1 MENQMSFGYYPGC
14 SLHATA
20 KEYEYSMRAVCN
32 TFNVALE
39 EVEDWNCCG
48 ATPAHTTK
56 EELGIAL
63 PYANIVNASKQ
74 GLENIIAPCAACYNR
89 LKIADYEV
97 KHSPIIKER
106 MNYIIGETAERDL
119 RIINILEF
127 FRDVY
132 GIANIQ
138 AAVRKPLKDL
148 KVACYYG
155 CLLVRPGK
163 ILQFDDEEDP
173 ASMDELI
180 SALGGT
186 PVEWSCKTEC
196 CGGSHAIPMKEIVLE
211 LVKKILNS
219 ARIAGAD
226 CISVACPLC
235 QANLDMRQNQINKK
249 YGTDFKFP
257 VLYITQLIGLALN
270 IPTKDLGMN
279 SHFINPLKILKN
291 YQII

>member
-1 MENQMSFGYYPGC
+1 MSYGYYPGC

-20 KEYEYSMRAVCN
+20 KEYGTSMRAVCN
-32 TFNVALE
+32 AFNIQLE

-56 EELGIAL
+56 EELGVAL

-89 LKIADYEV
+89 LKVADYEV
-97 KHSPIIKER
+97 HHSNSMKER
-106 MNYIIGETAERDL
+106 MNFIIGETAEKDL

-127 FRDVY
+127 FKDVY
-132 GIANIQ
+132 GMEKVK
-138 AAVRKPLKDL
+138 AAVKKPLKDL
-148 KVACYYG
+148 KVASYYG

-173 ASMDELI
+173 TSMDELI
-180 SALGGT
+180 AALGGI
-186 PVEWSCKTEC
+186 PVQWSSKTEC
-196 CGGSHAIPMKEIVLE
+196 CGGSHAIPMKGIVLD
-211 LVKKILNS
+211 LVKKILDS
-219 ARIAGAD
+219 AMNAGAD
-226 CISVACPLC
+226 CIAVACPLC

-257 VLYITQLIGLALN
+257 VLYITQLIGLALD
-270 IPTKDLGMN
+270 IPTKELGMN
-279 SHFINPLKILKN
+279 SHFVSPIDISKKYSLV
-291 YQII
+291 

>member
-1 MENQMSFGYYPGC
+1 MNFGYYPGC

-20 KEYEYSMRAVCN
+20 KEYRASMEAVCN
-32 TFNVALE
+32 VFNIKLE

-74 GLENIIAPCAACYNR
+74 GLENVIAPCAACYNR
-89 LKIADYEV
+89 LKIADHEV
-97 KHSPIIKER
+97 NHSAGMRER
-106 MNYIIGETAERDL
+106 MNFIIGETAEKDL

-127 FRDVY
+127 FRDIY
-132 GIANIQ
+132 GIENIK
-138 AAVRKPLKDL
+138 AIVKKPLKDL
-148 KVACYYG
+148 KVASYYG

-173 ASMDELI
+173 ISMDELI

-196 CGGSHAIPMKEIVLE
+196 CGGSHAIPMKGIVLN

-257 VLYITQLIGLALN
+257 VLYITQLIGLALD
-270 IPTKDLGMN
+270 ISPKELGLN
-279 SHFINPLKILKN
+279 SHFVNPTEMLNKFKFE
-291 YQII
+291 

>member
-1 MENQMSFGYYPGC
+1 MSFGYYPGC
-14 SLHATA
+14 SAHATA
-20 KEYEYSMRAVCN
+20 KEYEKSMREVCN
-32 TFNVALE
+32 AFNIQLE

-56 EELGIAL
+56 EELGVAL

-89 LKIADYEV
+89 LKVADYEV
-97 KHSPIIKER
+97 HHSATMKER
-106 MNYIIGETAERDL
+106 MNYIIGETAEKDL
-119 RIINILEF
+119 RIINVLEF

-132 GIANIQ
+132 GLDKIK
-138 AAVRKPLKDL
+138 VEVKKPLKDL

-173 ASMDELI
+173 TSMDELI

-186 PVEWSCKTEC
+186 PVQWSAKTEC
-196 CGGSHAIPMKEIVLE
+196 CGGSHAIPLKDVVLD
-211 LVKKILNS
+211 LVKKILDS

-226 CISVACPLC
+226 CIAVACPLC
-235 QANLDMRQNQINKK
+235 QANLDMRQEQINKK
-249 YGTDFKFP
+249 YKTDFKFP
-257 VLYITQLIGLALN
+257 ILYITQLLGLALD
-270 IPTKDLGMN
+270 IPVKNLGLT
-279 SHFINPLKILKN
+279 SQFISPAEVLKEHNLV
-291 YQII
+291 

>member
-1 MENQMSFGYYPGC
+1 MNYGYYPGC

-20 KEYEYSMRAVCN
+20 KEYESSMRAVCN
-32 TFNVALE
+32 VFSTTLE

-63 PYANIVNASKQ
+63 PYANIVNAAKQ
-74 GLENIIAPCAACYNR
+74 GLENIIAPCVACYNR

-97 KHSPIIKER
+97 KHSPAIKER
-106 MNYIIGETAERDL
+106 MNFIVGETAEKDL

-127 FRDVY
+127 FKDVY
-132 GIANIQ
+132 GIENIK
-138 AAVRKPLKDL
+138 AVIKKPLKDL
-148 KVACYYG
+148 RVACYYG

-173 ASMDELI
+173 TSMDELI

-186 PVEWSCKTEC
+186 PVEWSYKTEC
-196 CGGSHAIPMKEIVLE
+196 CGGSHAIPVKGVVLD

-235 QANLDMRQNQINKK
+235 QANLDMRQKQINKK

-257 VLYITQLIGLALN
+257 ILYITQLIGLALDISPKELGLN
-270 IPTKDLGMN
+270 GHFVNPTE
-279 SHFINPLKILKN
+279 ILKK
-291 YQII
+291 YQLV

>member
-1 MENQMSFGYYPGC
+1 MSFGYYPGC

-20 KEYEYSMRAVCN
+20 KEYDASMNAVCK
-32 TFNVALE
+32 AIDIQLE

-74 GLENIIAPCAACYNR
+74 GIENVIAPCAACYNR
-89 LKIADYEV
+89 LKIAGYEV
-97 KHSPIIKER
+97 KHSPALKER
-106 MNYIIGETAERDL
+106 MNFIIGETTEKDL

-132 GIANIQ
+132 GIENIK
-138 AAVRKPLKDL
+138 AIVKKPLKDL

-173 ASMDELI
+173 TSMDELI
-180 SALGGT
+180 SALGGV
-186 PVEWSCKTEC
+186 PVEWSYKTEC
-196 CGGSHAIPMKEIVLE
+196 CGGSHAIPMKGIVLD
-211 LVKKILNS
+211 LVNKILNS

-257 VLYITQLIGLALN
+257 ILYITQLIGITLG
-270 IPTKDLGMN
+270 IPAIELGIK
-279 SHFINPLKILKN
+279 SHFVNPTEMLNKFKLE
-291 YQII
+291 